1 MSSGVEVSFI
11 QDYIADNRATTA
23 VLSIRTAL
31 SVFSALLSC
40 TFPTTRRGRCSR
52 ADCPLTVSPS
62 SREASKKVAADGGAN
77 RVLQLSKRKTKTQS
91 SSTPGAT
98 SSSGQDSSSTKQQWY
113 KDLDAVIGDLDSLS
127 AEAREFFS
135 ASSPSAPRS
144 SGGEHGHDEEDPA
157 TESPDER
164 RRKCQI
170 IHDPDQYSTDFTK
183 AVRHVRKNNNN
194 SDINK
199 AASTTTTTKP
209 PRDVICLG
217 GLGGRVDQGLSQL
230 HHLYLFQQDEGSYE
244 RDGRI
249 YLLSGEGLTFLLQ
262 GSGKMHR
269 IHVSSPSSSS
279 LEPHLKKDVAPTK
292 HAFAKHV
299 GILPLR
305 EPSVISTK
313 GLEWDV
319 TDWPTEF
326 GGQLSTS
333 NHVVEDVVEI
343 TTSKD
348 VLFTIAL
355 RREKGYDERDEV

>member
-1 MSSGVEVSFI
+1 MSSVLCIKILYTVPFPSF
-11 QDYIADNRATTA
+11 DDRNAY
-23 VLSIRTAL
+23 VLTGPSL
-31 SVFSALLSC
+31 CV
-40 TFPTTRRGRCSR
+40 P
-52 ADCPLTVSPS
+52 SP
-62 SREASKKVAADGGAN
+62 REASEKVAADGGAN

-98 SSSGQDSSSTKQQWY
+98 ASSSGQDSSSAQQQWY
-113 KDLDAVIGDLDSLS
+113 QDLDAVIGDLDSLS
-127 AEAREFFS
+127 AEAREYFS
-135 ASSPSAPRS
+135 ASPPSFE
-144 SGGEHGHDEEDPA
+144 GDGHKEEDPA
-157 TESPDER
+157 TVIPDER

-183 AVRHVRKNNNN
+183 AVRHVRENNNSNNN

-199 AASTTTTTKP
+199 AASTTTSTKP

-262 GSGKMHR
+262 GSGKTHR
-269 IHVSSPSSSS
+269 IHVRDHIFPPSSFSSSS
-279 LEPHLKKDVAPTK
+279 LEPQTQKDVAPAK

-348 VLFTIAL
+348 VLFTLAL
-355 RREKGYDERDEV
+355 RREKGYDERDEA